1 MIGAQLGKY
10 RIDRKLGSGG
20 MATVYA
26 ATHTTLGSPVAIK
39 VLHEHLAD
47 QASFRERFLREA
59 QAAAALRHPGVTQ
72 VFDVEATDDVCYIAM
87 ELLEGETLEARLAA
101 RGDGAS
107 ALPVPEAV
115 EIIGTV
121 GEALAYAHRQGIIH
135 RDVKPANVMITR
147 DGRIVLADFGLAAV
161 MDQTRITAEGTTA
174 GTPSY
179 MSPEQVL
186 GDQGDAR
193 SDIYSLGVMLYQ
205 LVSGALPFASDTL
218 AGMLQGHLEKA
229 PPPLADKVTALPP
242 GIERAVEIALR
253 KRPEERFATVDDML
267 ACVRGETATSAA
279 EAETLIGLPTGESQG
294 APEASHPR
302 AVRIAA
308 VAVVVTV
315 LGGGAWW
322 WSRTAGLPGT
332 TDGTSSMATD
342 GTTSMASDDTASMA
356 VGSMAAMPGWQDAF
370 DTNTHGW
377 AETDG
382 EVRRAV
388 TEGAYEVELRVPDR
402 AVAAQAEEGGSFQD
416 LEWTATGELVDG
428 APETGYGLVFRHVDA
443 RNYGVFGINGLGQ
456 WSVWVLDD
464 GAWRELR
471 GGASPWTP
479 HPAIRAG
486 AANTLTV
493 RAVGDRARP
502 PA

>member
-1 MIGAQLGKY
+1 M
-10 RIDRKLGSGG
+10 
-20 MATVYA
+20 V
-26 ATHTTLGSPVAIK
+26 
-39 VLHEHLAD
+39 
-47 QASFRERFLREA
+47 
-59 QAAAALRHPGVTQ
+59 
-72 VFDVEATDDVCYIAM
+72 
-87 ELLEGETLEARLAA
+87 
-101 RGDGAS
+101 
-107 ALPVPEAV
+107 
-115 EIIGTV
+115 
-121 GEALAYAHRQGIIH
+121 
-135 RDVKPANVMITR
+135 TR
-147 DGRIVLADFGLAAV
+147 DDRIVLADFGLAAV
-161 MDQTRITAEGTTA
+161 VDQTRITAEGTTS

-186 GDQGDAR
+186 GEQGDAR

-229 PPPLADKVTALPP
+229 PPPLADRVTALPE

-253 KRPEERFATVDDML
+253 KRPQERFASVDDML
-267 ACVRGETATSAA
+267 ACVRGEATTSPA
-279 EAETLIGLPTGESQG
+279 EAETLVDLPSTEPQG
-294 APEASHPR
+294 RTEASH
-302 AVRIAA
+302 ALSARIAVGA
-308 VAVVVTV
+308 VILAI

-322 WSRTAGLPGT
+322 WSGTIGDTPGT

-342 GTTSMASDDTASMA
+342 GTSSMASDGTSSMA

-402 AVAAQAEEGGSFQD
+402 AVAAQAHEGGSFQD

-428 APETGYGLVFRHVDA
+428 APETGYGLVFRHVDD

-471 GGASPWTP
+471 GGSAPWTT
-479 HPAIRAG
+479 HPAVRTG
-486 AANTLTV
+486 AANTLMV
-493 RAVGDRARP
+493 RAVGDSLDLLVNGELVAEAIESPTAEGTVGFYAATPQQGREARSLLRFDDASVTRIP
-502 PA
+502 